1 MLARALGP
9 LAWRSLA
16 RPLVLP
22 ERIPVVTVGGATLG
36 GSGKTRVALACVR
49 ALGRDGKRAFLVG
62 HAYRARIDAPRLV
75 LPDDPLGLVGDEA
88 LVCAR
93 AGVDVVVG
101 PTRQAALDHAV
112 ALGAEVV
119 VVDGPLTTRPVRPA
133 LSILAVDAVAP
144 WGSGEVVPAGDLR
157 AEKEALLAAA
167 DVVVEVDAAPSKA
180 VKELLAG
187 ARYALFS
194 AMARSDRLESALSSV
209 PSAVVRAPDH
219 GPLDARVLREIREVE
234 ARDPALDL
242 WVATPKC
249 ALHLDAAATLP
260 VVVLDETVVLDAH
273 VKGLL
278 TRLHALSHMRVL
290 TGSNGEE

>member
-22 ERIPVVTVGGATLG
+22 DGVPVVTVGGATLG

-49 ALGRDGKRAFLVG
+49 ALGRRAFLVG
-62 HAYRARIDAPRLV
+62 HAYRARVDAPRLV
-75 LPDDPLGLVGDEA
+75 APNDPLGLVGDEA

-93 AGVDVVVG
+93 AGVNVVVG

-112 ALGAEVV
+112 ALGAQVV

-133 LSILAVDAVAP
+133 LAILAVDAAAP

-157 AEKEALLAAA
+157 AAKEALVAAA

-180 VKELLAG
+180 VHDLLAG
-187 ARYALFS
+187 ARFALFS

-219 GPLDARVLREIREVE
+219 GPLDERVLREIREVE
-234 ARDPALDL
+234 ARDPPLDL
-242 WVATPKC
+242 WLATPKC
-249 ALHLDAAATLP
+249 AIHLDPAATLP
-260 VVVLDETVVLDAH
+260 VVVLDEAVALDHA
-273 VKGLL
+273 LL
-278 TRLHALSHMRVL
+278 TRLQALSHMRGL